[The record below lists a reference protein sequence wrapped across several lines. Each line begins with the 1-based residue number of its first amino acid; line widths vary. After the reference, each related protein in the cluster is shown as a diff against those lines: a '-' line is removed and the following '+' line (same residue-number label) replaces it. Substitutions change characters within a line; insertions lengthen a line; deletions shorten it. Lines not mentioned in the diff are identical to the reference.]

1 MIKKKKIPHKRR
13 INSLGVEGVK
23 KVSQQKGLKKAQS
36 KENIHE
42 YKEKVSNRKKRI
54 KKGQADSLQRNNKQV
69 SLAGTKDHK
78 EK

>member
-1 MIKKKKIPHKRR
+1 M
-13 INSLGVEGVK
+13 NSLGVEGVK

-42 YKEKVSNRKKRI
+42 YKEKKVSNRKKSI

-69 SLAGTKDHK
+69 SSAGTKDHK

>member
-1 MIKKKKIPHKRR
+1 M
-13 INSLGVEGVK
+13 NSLGVEGVK
-23 KVSQQKGLKKAQS
+23 KVSQQKGLKKVQS

-42 YKEKVSNRKKRI
+42 YKEKKVSNRKKSI

>member
-1 MIKKKKIPHKRR
+1 M
-13 INSLGVEGVK
+13 NSLGVEGVK

-42 YKEKVSNRKKRI
+42 YKEKKVSNRKKSI